1 MYPISTFQSLPK
13 STVILSNVTIKISL
27 GASHSWKGGASKNRS
42 LGMYR
47 GKDIAT
53 QEKNKETYLSFDKI
67 ESGLAHITKHVVNLR
82 HRKVHVLSMQR
93 TRLKTLGHVAVPKR
107 QFQ

>member
-1 MYPISTFQSLPK
+1 MY
-13 STVILSNVTIKISL
+13 KIDRRG
-27 GASHSWKGGASKNRS
+27 GAWGASKNRS

-93 TRLKTLGHVAVPKR
+93 TRLKTLGHVAIPKR